1 MHITCTVGALRHDL
15 RQVRVIPRK
24 VHVNMS
30 VIVGPANPAAFLL
43 CNY

>member
-1 MHITCTVGALRHDL
+1 MHIPCTVGALRRL

-24 VHVNMS
+24 VHVNVS